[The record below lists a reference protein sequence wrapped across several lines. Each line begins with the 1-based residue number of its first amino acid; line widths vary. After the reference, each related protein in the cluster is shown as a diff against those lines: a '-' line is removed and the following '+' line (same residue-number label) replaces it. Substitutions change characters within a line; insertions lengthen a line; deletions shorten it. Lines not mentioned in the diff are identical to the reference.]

1 MKKGGNEN
9 SISRIQKQQAKALP
23 LPAGLGQANLRPTPK
38 VISSLALQPTKQ
50 PAEQPP
56 KGATQFVLQ
65 STALALQSTVKPSSQ
80 PSLRQPLSR
89 EHIQSAPQWSPQPV
103 VHQVVQPP
111 VQPAVKPPPT
121 LVSASFRSGA
131 AVRKDITS
139 QMAQAEEAAREAAAL
154 KAQHEAFLR
163 NLHDRL
169 IACRSEDPLEE
180 FSLGNLL
187 HS

>member
-1 MKKGGNEN
+1 MNKGDLHSGSVARLQSWIDRSPIKPSWGMN
-9 SISRIQKQQAKALP
+9 SEAKALP
-23 LPAGLGQANLRPTPK
+23 LPAGGNSITFGGLPPK

-56 KGATQFVLQ
+56 KGATQFVLH

-80 PSLRQPLSR
+80 PSLRQPLSQ
-89 EHIQSAPQWSPQPV
+89 EYIQSAPQWSPQPV

-139 QMAQAEEAAREAAAL
+139 QMAQAEEEV
-154 KAQHEAFLR
+154 
-163 NLHDRL
+163 
-169 IACRSEDPLEE
+169 
-180 FSLGNLL
+180 
-187 HS
+187 